1 MTDETNVKAASD
13 LNSNLTEIKEEMKK
27 DNRKDAFK
35 DNVRNA
41 ALIVMAICAIIVT
54 VYVVMLIKNI
64 NDKINAIYV
73 KADAAVTTLNEVAN
87 DVSEADLPGM
97 AQQLKSLTEDAT
109 DAVAT
114 AMDKIDSIDI
124 DSLNDTIH
132 QLDETTQAFA
142 STVNAIG
149 SIFG

>member
-1 MTDETNVKAASD
+1 MSEETHIKAASD
-13 LNSNLTEIKEEMKK
+13 LNNNLTEIKEEMKK

-35 DNVRNA
+35 DNIRNA

-54 VYVVMLIKNI
+54 VYVVLLIKNI
-64 NDKINAIYV
+64 NNKINAIYV

-124 DSLNDTIH
+124 ESLNDTIH
-132 QLDETTQAFA
+132 QLDDTTEAFA
-142 STVNAIG
+142 NTVNAIG
-149 SIFG
+149 SIFH